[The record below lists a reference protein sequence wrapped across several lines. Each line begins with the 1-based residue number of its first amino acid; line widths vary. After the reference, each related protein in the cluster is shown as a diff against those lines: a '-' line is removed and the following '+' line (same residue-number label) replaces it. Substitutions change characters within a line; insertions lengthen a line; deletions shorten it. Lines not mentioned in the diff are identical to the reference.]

1 MAISFLSDLLA
12 QNIPTQDKSESELML
27 EQVPESERLKLIGP
41 SILKTSNTAVPNQLQ
56 ESELNTG
63 MSSEFTELLDRLI
76 AMGIPREKILKILP
90 FWKQF
95 NKGGI
100 VSLKHLTRPLKV

>member
-41 SILKTSNTAVPNQLQ
+41 SILKT
-56 ESELNTG
+56 
-63 MSSEFTELLDRLI
+63 
-76 AMGIPREKILKILP
+76 
-90 FWKQF
+90 
-95 NKGGI
+95 
-100 VSLKHLTRPLKV
+100 